1 MSAPTY
7 DTARTGYHEHGHHDS
22 GPHAATSHAAGSSRR
37 TVMLA
42 PPRSTYLVGPVSGLQ
57 LTAAI
62 TAIVVPFF
70 LLVFGIPAA
79 WLLMLTVWQ
88 ACAITAIRLHG
99 RTGWQLLGDL
109 LRRVRRASPQRAHWH
124 AGEAV
129 TATNARPLATRGA
142 APARKPSP
150 LLAAGPGRLGKAQVI
165 HGADGD
171 VFVLPMPGG
180 QTRAA
185 RASAV
190 WRVQGP
196 SYALLP
202 PADQDAAITAWAG
215 ALNRLATL
223 PGLIGISVHQ
233 RAESATALDDT
244 RSWHAANASDAVP
257 VAAAAYAEL
266 LDTVDARDPSS
277 WLVVTFDPRRVPG
290 KLEGLETLIAQVPP
304 ILAAAGVRC
313 RRRATASD
321 VTDALLD
328 LSRSITCAPP
338 DPTSVPVR
346 PVFPPFDDTAEVMSV
361 GGVHHAAIV
370 ATTSTAVGVD
380 GDLLA
385 PLFAARADVETT
397 TAITI
402 RPLNPDQT
410 QARARARQVKLRR
423 QHHAAMTSSMSGML
437 IDTHRVEQEL
447 ATLAAL
453 GADAVR
459 GAVETELV
467 ITAVITG
474 GDVATVLTARDG
486 LMRDAAP
493 LRFTPVAF
501 PAPTV
506 AFTRAPLGGLL

>member
-1 MSAPTY
+1 MSAPTFHSQH
-7 DTARTGYHEHGHHDS
+7 DTHAPARSHSSQDAY
-22 GPHAATSHAAGSSRR
+22 AAPRR

-70 LLVFGIPAA
+70 LIVFGIPAA

-88 ACAITAIRLHG
+88 ACAITALRHRG
-99 RTGWQLLGDL
+99 RTGWQLLGDV
-109 LRRVRRASPQRAHWH
+109 LRRVRRAHPQRAHWR
-124 AGEAV
+124 AGEV
-129 TATNARPLATRGA
+129 ITATDARPLATRGP
-142 APARKPSP
+142 APARKPAP
-150 LLAAGPGRLGKAQVI
+150 LLAAGPGRLGKAQVVSSD
-165 HGADGD
+165 AGD

-190 WRVQGP
+190 WRVNGP

-290 KLEGLETLIAQVPP
+290 KLDGLETLIAQVPP
-304 ILAAAGVRC
+304 ILATAGVRC
-313 RRRATASD
+313 RRRATAAD
-321 VTDALLD
+321 ATDALLD
-328 LSRSITCAPP
+328 LARPITCAPP
-338 DPTSVPVR
+338 EATAVPVR
-346 PVFPPFDDTAEVMSV
+346 PVFPPYEETPDVMSIT
-361 GGVHHAAIV
+361 GVHHAAIV

-467 ITAVITG
+467 LTAVITG
-474 GDVATVLTARDG
+474 SDPATVLTARDG

-493 LRFTPVAF
+493 LRFSPVAF